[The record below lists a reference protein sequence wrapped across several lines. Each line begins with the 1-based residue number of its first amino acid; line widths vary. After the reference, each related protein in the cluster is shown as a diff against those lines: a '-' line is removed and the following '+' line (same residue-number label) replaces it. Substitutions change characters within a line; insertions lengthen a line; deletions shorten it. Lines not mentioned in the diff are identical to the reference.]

1 VADVYDAL
9 SSRRP
14 YKAPLPFDAVMAQLA
29 QGAGQHFDPQ
39 VLAVFQRLAPGIQER
54 LHGLEEAAIQ
64 SLMAGMITRHFDAL
78 NV

>member
-1 VADVYDAL
+1 
-9 SSRRP
+9 
-14 YKAPLPFDAVMAQLA
+14 
-29 QGAGQHFDPQ
+29 